1 MFKCAVQSSNV
12 SFPLFAHFDSHHHN
26 VKGKK
31 PKIIFKKYPGVAAH
45 AWASQSYSK
54 TFLGYINVITVK
66 LKNHGHQEYLCN
78 VILLQRNNQ
87 SGVKKKLNC
96 KKQQ

>member
-1 MFKCAVQSSNV
+1 MFCMFKCAVQSSNV

-45 AWASQSYSK
+45 AWASHTQK
-54 TFLGYINVITVK
+54 PFLDTVK
-66 LKNHGHQEYLCN
+66 LKNHEHQEYLCN
-78 VILLQRNNQ
+78 VILLQGNNQ